1 MKRSELIDKAKEL
14 DLNQVNGKPLQN
26 CATVEIERAVK
37 ALLPQAQVGTTIKSR
52 IIELGKQ
59 GLTKKAIEQT
69 MLEEGCTRI
78 RYQYIMLVLK
88 QEGIEVPSAKTGRK

>member
-1 MKRSELIDKAKEL
+1 MKRVDLISKAQEL
-14 DLNQVNGKPLQN
+14 DIQTVNGKPLEK
-26 CATVEIERAVK
+26 CHTIEIERAVK
-37 ALLPQAQVGTTIKSR
+37 ELLPQASVSVTIKSR

-59 GLTKKAIEQT
+59 GLTKKDIEQT

>member
-1 MKRSELIDKAKEL
+1 MKRVDLISKAQEF
-14 DLNQVNGKPLQN
+14 DIQTVNGKPLEK
-26 CATVEIERAVK
+26 CHTIEIERAVK
-37 ALLPQAQVGTTIKSR
+37 ELLPQASVGVTIKSR

>member
-1 MKRSELIDKAKEL
+1 MKRVELISKAKEL
-14 DLNQVNGKPLQN
+14 DIQTVNGKPLEK
-26 CATVEIERAVK
+26 CHTIEIERAVK
-37 ALLPQAQVGTTIKSR
+37 ELLPQASVGVTIKSR

>member
-1 MKRSELIDKAKEL
+1 MKRVDLISKAQSL
-14 DLNQVNGKPLQN
+14 DITTVNDKPLDK
-26 CATVEIERAVK
+26 CHTVEIERAVQ
-37 ALLPQAQVGTTIKSR
+37 ALLPKAEVGTSIKSR

>member
-1 MKRSELIDKAKEL
+1 MKRVDLISKAQEL
-14 DLNQVNGKPLQN
+14 DIQTVNGKPLEKGH
-26 CATVEIERAVK
+26 TIEIERAVK
-37 ALLPQAQVGTTIKSR
+37 ELLPQASVGVTIKSR

-59 GLTKKAIEQT
+59 GLTKKDIEQT